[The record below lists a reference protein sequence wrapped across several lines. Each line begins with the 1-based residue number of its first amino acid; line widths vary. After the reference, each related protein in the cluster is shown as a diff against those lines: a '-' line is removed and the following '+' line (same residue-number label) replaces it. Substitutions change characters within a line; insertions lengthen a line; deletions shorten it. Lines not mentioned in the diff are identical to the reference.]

1 MAAAKSFDNQNSLI
15 SQAEAWEVLTPH
27 DATNFVN
34 VPKAIAISS
43 STGGVFIAV
52 DEDGN
57 TAPFYGN
64 PGQIIPIRPVRINA
78 TGLTPGLTFTGLK
91 S

>member
-15 SQAEAWEVLTPH
+15 SQAEAWEVLTPS
-27 DATNFVN
+27 DSIDFTN

-43 STGGVFIAV
+43 ATGGQFIAV
-52 DEDGN
+52 DEEGN

-64 PGQIIPIRPVRINA
+64 PGQIIPIRPTRINA
-78 TGLTPGLTFTGLK
+78 TGMTPGMTFTGLK